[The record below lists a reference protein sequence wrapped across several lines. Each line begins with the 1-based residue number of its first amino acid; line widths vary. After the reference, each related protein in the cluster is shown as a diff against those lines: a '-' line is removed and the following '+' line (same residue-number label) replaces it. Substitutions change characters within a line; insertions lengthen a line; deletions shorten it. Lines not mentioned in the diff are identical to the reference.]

1 MLSLNFK
8 KSFSKNWKKTL
19 SLELMEVKRDCK
31 LYRDLKA
38 KIQEAYSVKALI
50 FTKEMETLK
59 TKIIFTNICKKSM
72 IWL

>member
-1 MLSLNFK
+1 
-8 KSFSKNWKKTL
+8 
-19 SLELMEVKRDCK
+19 MEVKRDCK

-38 KIQEAYSVKALI
+38 KIKEAYSVKALI

-72 IWL
+72 I